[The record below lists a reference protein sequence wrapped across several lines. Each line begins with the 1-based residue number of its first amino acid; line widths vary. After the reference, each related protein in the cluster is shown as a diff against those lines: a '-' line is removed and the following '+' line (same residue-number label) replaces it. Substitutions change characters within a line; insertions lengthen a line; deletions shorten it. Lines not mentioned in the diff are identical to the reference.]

1 MANIR
6 VLTNLDNLNTKD
18 IVTNRISSK
27 SIFIN
32 DKILFIDNESNK
44 VGINTNTPQHELH
57 IDGSFA
63 STTKSFVI
71 KHPLLPD
78 TQYTHLRYGS
88 LESPYHGI
96 RLTGKDITIDGTCK
110 VLLPDYIS
118 KLVSNENINIQLTNY
133 KHDKVLFID
142 DIDIAKN
149 FFIVKSYAYYKLEFF
164 WSFTAIRIDVEPMV
178 VEF

>member
-6 VLTNLDNLNTKD
+6 VLTNLDNLSTKD
-18 IVTNRISSK
+18 IITNKLSSK
-27 SIFIN
+27 AIFIN
-32 DKILFIDNESNK
+32 NKILFIDNESNK
-44 VGINTNTPQHELH
+44 VGINNNNPQHELH
-57 IDGSFA
+57 VDGSFA
-63 STTKSFVI
+63 ATTKSFVI
-71 KHPLLPD
+71 KHPLLPE

-96 RLTGKDITIDGTCK
+96 RLTGKDIVIDGICK

-133 KHDKVLFID
+133 KHDKLLFVD
-142 DIDIAKN
+142 EIDIN
-149 FFIVKSYAYYKLEFF
+149 NNSFTIKSYNYCKLEFF